1 MTNVSQ
7 SDVDRRR
14 PAPRARLPARRSL
27 GPPVSLET
35 PTTSGIAS
43 AIAIAFL
50 LAMLL
55 LRPFTRVS
63 SLDVVETAA
72 PAVVHRGR

>member
-1 MTNVSQ
+1 
-7 SDVDRRR
+7 
-14 PAPRARLPARRSL
+14 
-27 GPPVSLET
+27 VSLET

>member
-1 MTNVSQ
+1 M
-7 SDVDRRR
+7 
-14 PAPRARLPARRSL
+14 PRGAQYVCAAVMIAVMAAVARRSL